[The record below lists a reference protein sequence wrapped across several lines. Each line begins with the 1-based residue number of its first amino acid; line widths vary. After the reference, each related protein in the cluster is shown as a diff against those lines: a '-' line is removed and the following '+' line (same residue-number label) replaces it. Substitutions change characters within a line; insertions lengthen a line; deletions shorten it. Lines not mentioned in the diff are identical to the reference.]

1 MNNVLAVFLFAL
13 LVPASP
19 TINAQTIQ
27 GDIEAGRR
35 AYRNCV
41 ACHQIGPSARAAFG
55 PQLNGI
61 VGRRA
66 GTTKD
71 FTYSRAMKNAGIV
84 WTEEKLHAFVRNPGK
99 VVPNNKMRFYGLWS
113 DAEANDLIAYLRTL
127 K

>member
-1 MNNVLAVFLFAL
+1 MNNVFAAFLFAL
-13 LVPASP
+13 LLPAFPNSQ
-19 TINAQTIQ
+19 AQTIE

-35 AYRNCV
+35 VYRNCV

-71 FTYSRAMKNAGIV
+71 FAYSPAMKNSGIV
-84 WTEEKLHAFVRNPGK
+84 WTEEKLHAFVRHPGK
-99 VVPNNKMRFYGLWS
+99 VVPDNKMRFFGLWS
-113 DAEANDLIAYLRTL
+113 DSEANNLVAYLRTI